1 MIPSEITIAGKT
13 FPLRL
18 TSEEV
23 RWVKSLEEE
32 INLKIN
38 DFREQ
43 YAHLD
48 KVDSIIMTLLTYA
61 FDSKKIMTSHTSPAD
76 EDLHPALDDILEL
89 LSRS

>member
-18 TSEEV
+18 TGEEV
-23 RWVKSLEEE
+23 AVVQNLEEE
-32 INLKIN
+32 INRKIN

-43 YAHLD
+43 YAHLE

-61 FDSKKIMTSHTSPAD
+61 FDSKKIIPSTPPPAN
-76 EDLHPALDDILEL
+76 EDLDPALDEILEL